1 MNVLPYTQPGQTGV
15 IQGEPNDVY
24 HDCEA
29 ISNSQ
34 LSMFLTD
41 PKRFEGLRNG
51 SLEREEKPC
60 WDLGSLF
67 HVLSLEGIDEYQA
80 QYVHESLVP
89 QKPTSA
95 QVKAYEKYQ
104 YIDKPTKAQVEAHAK
119 QSALI
124 ETHAQ
129 FWRHHAG
136 KTVAKADDDAKA
148 RAMRNALF
156 ADTDAADLLYGW
168 ETSRRELTMR
178 TGTTKFGFAVQVK
191 FDYFEDTGFAV
202 DLKSV
207 RNLDAFKRDFF
218 KFGYYRQA
226 AFYSLVCE
234 LVTGVM
240 PQFYFIAVES
250 EAPYEVAVFWPE
262 PAAIEAG
269 IDEIEVGLAAL
280 GKCLASGEF
289 PKRFPGVKT
298 LGLSPFEAERSGQ
311 RVNRL
316 RELIQD

>member
-1 MNVLPYTQPGQTGV
+1 MNVQPYTQPGQTGV
-15 IQGEPNDVY
+15 IRGEPNDVY
-24 HDCEA
+24 HACDA

-41 PKRFEGLRNG
+41 PKRFEALRNG
-51 SLEREEKPC
+51 DIKREEKPC

-67 HVLSLEGIDEYQA
+67 HVLSLEGVDEYQA

-89 QKPTSA
+89 PKPTSA
-95 QVKAYEKYQ
+95 QRKSYEKFQ
-104 YIDKPTKAQVEAHAK
+104 YLGKPTKAQIEAHTK

-148 RAMRNALF
+148 RAMRDALF
-156 ADTDAADLLYGW
+156 ADADAAKLFPGW
-168 ETSRRELTMR
+168 DKSHRELTMR
-178 TGTTKFGFAVQVK
+178 TGKTKFGFGVQVK
-191 FDYFEDTGFAV
+191 FDYYEMPGLAV

-207 RNLDAFKRDFF
+207 RNLDVFKRDFY

-234 LVTGVM
+234 LVTGVL
-240 PQFYFIAVES
+240 PDFYFIAVES
-250 EAPYEVAVFWPE
+250 EAPHEVAVFRPAPE
-262 PAAIEAG
+262 AIEAG

-289 PKRFPGVKT
+289 PKRFPGIKY
-298 LGLSPFEAERSGQ
+298 LGLSPFEAERSAL
-311 RVNRL
+311 RVARL
-316 RELIQD
+316 RDLIQD